1 MKARNLLF
9 SVILLGNL
17 AVANTTVLAEET
29 TGTVTAQTTSSS
41 EIGIEN
47 DTESTLQSATV
58 SENTV
63 STEESTTG
71 TTEQPQTE
79 KSTSAEAQKNPENAE
94 EITNQLTDGQTLTHT
109 HQADLSEFENYT
121 GYAFSARSSAN
132 SQQAFIDSIAST
144 AQSLA
149 SANDLYAS
157 VMIAQAIVESGWG
170 NSALASAPNYNLF
183 GIKGSY
189 NGQSVLASANDL
201 YASVMIAQAIVE
213 SGWGNSALAS
223 APNYNLFGIKG
234 SYNGQSVTMPTSEYV
249 NGQWMTVNAAFRKYP
264 SYKESLQDN
273 VTVLK
278 TTSFQPGVYY
288 YSGAWKSN
296 TNSYKD
302 ATAWLT
308 GRYATAPNYGATLNN
323 VIETYNLTQYDTAP
337 TSTSP
342 MYRLY
347 NRHTGEHLYTLNAG
361 EKNYLPTVGWEYEG
375 IAWQAPNS
383 GQPVYRLYNPYSGD
397 HHYTMAQSEINSL
410 TKIGWRYEGL
420 SFYSGGSK
428 PIYRLFN
435 PNEKTGTH
443 HYTLSAKERDWLT
456 PMGWRYEGIGFYGY

>member
-1 MKARNLLF
+1 MKAKNLLF

-17 AVANTTVLAEET
+17 AVANTTVLAEEST
-29 TGTVTAQTTSSS
+29 ETVATQTSSS
-41 EIGIEN
+41 SETGIEN

-58 SENTV
+58 SENTI
-63 STEESTTG
+63 STEEPTTE
-71 TTEQPQTE
+71 TTEQTQTE
-79 KSTSAEAQKNPENAE
+79 DSTSAEAQNNPENAE

-121 GYAFSARSSAN
+121 GYAFYARSSAN

-170 NSALASAPNYNLF
+170 NST
-183 GIKGSY
+183 
-189 NGQSVLASANDL
+189 
-201 YASVMIAQAIVE
+201 
-213 SGWGNSALAS
+213 LAS

-249 NGQWMTVNAAFRKYP
+249 NGQWITVNAAFRKYP

-308 GRYATAPNYGATLNN
+308 GRYATAPNYGSTLNN

-342 MYRLY
+342 M
-347 NRHTGEHLYTLNAG
+347 
-361 EKNYLPTVGWEYEG
+361 
-375 IAWQAPNS
+375 
-383 GQPVYRLYNPYSGD
+383 
-397 HHYTMAQSEINSL
+397 
-410 TKIGWRYEGL
+410 
-420 SFYSGGSK
+420 
-428 PIYRLFN
+428 
-435 PNEKTGTH
+435 
-443 HYTLSAKERDWLT
+443 
-456 PMGWRYEGIGFYGY
+456 

>member
-1 MKARNLLF
+1 MKAKNLLF

-79 KSTSAEAQKNPENAE
+79 ESTSAEAQKNPENAE

-189 NGQSVLASANDL
+189 NGQSV
-201 YASVMIAQAIVE
+201 
-213 SGWGNSALAS
+213 
-223 APNYNLFGIKG
+223 
-234 SYNGQSVTMPTSEYV
+234 TMPTSEYV
-249 NGQWMTVNAAFRKYP
+249 NGQWITVNAAFRKYP

>member
-1 MKARNLLF
+1 MKARNLFF

-29 TGTVTAQTTSSS
+29 TGTVTAQTTGSS

-79 KSTSAEAQKNPENAE
+79 ESTSAEAQKNPENAE

-189 NGQSVLASANDL
+189 NGQSV
-201 YASVMIAQAIVE
+201 
-213 SGWGNSALAS
+213 
-223 APNYNLFGIKG
+223 
-234 SYNGQSVTMPTSEYV
+234 TMPTSEYV
-249 NGQWMTVNAAFRKYP
+249 NGQWITVNAAFRKYP

-383 GQPVYRLYNPYSGD
+383 G
-397 HHYTMAQSEINSL
+397 
-410 TKIGWRYEGL
+410 
-420 SFYSGGSK
+420 
-428 PIYRLFN
+428 
-435 PNEKTGTH
+435 
-443 HYTLSAKERDWLT
+443 
-456 PMGWRYEGIGFYGY
+456 

>member
-1 MKARNLLF
+1 MKVSNLLL
-9 SVILLGNL
+9 SAIVLGSL
-17 AVANTTVLAEET
+17 ATTNTVALAEEAIT
-29 TGTVTAQTTSSS
+29 TNDTSASGQVVANEGNVNTESTETTSSS
-41 EIGIEN
+41 VMSETPAPAETNPSTDPSAGQTIEQSTEQT
-47 DTESTLQSATV
+47 TESATQEPAQSEEAA
-58 SENTV
+58 SETPAN
-63 STEESTTG
+63 
-71 TTEQPQTE
+71 
-79 KSTSAEAQKNPENAE
+79 AETAE
-94 EITNQLTDGQTLTHT
+94 EITNQLEDGQTITHT
-109 HQADLSEFENYT
+109 HQADLSQFNTNVY
-121 GYAFSARSSAN
+121 ARSAFAARSTN

-170 NSALASAPNYNLF
+170 NST
-183 GIKGSY
+183 
-189 NGQSVLASANDL
+189 
-201 YASVMIAQAIVE
+201 
-213 SGWGNSALAS
+213 LAS

-249 NGQWMTVNAAFRKYP
+249 NGEWITVNAAFRKYP

-278 TTSFQPGVYY
+278 TTSFQSGVYY

-296 TNSYKD
+296 TKSYKD

-308 GRYATAPNYGATLNN
+308 GRYATAPNYGSTLNN
-323 VIETYNLTQYDTAP
+323 VIETYNLTQYDTATP
-337 TSTSP
+337 AATSP

-347 NRHTGEHLYTLNAG
+347 NRHTGEHFYTLNAG
-361 EKNYLPTVGWEYEG
+361 EKNYLPTVGWKYEG
-375 IAWQAPNS
+375 VAWQAPNS
-383 GQPVYRLYNPYSGD
+383 GSPVYRMYNPYSGD
-397 HHYTMAQSEINSL
+397 HHYTMAQSEINFL
-410 TKIGWRYEGL
+410 KKLGWRYEGL

-443 HYTLSAKERDWLT
+443 HYTLSASERDWLT
-456 PMGWRYEGIGFYGY
+456 PMGWRYEGIGFYGN